1 MHKSIVNY
9 HVSYYDRAEH
19 SYGCYDSTKIMTM
32 PTMQVTEDRIH
43 CWEDYIKMDIKKN
56 DTFDALDPIRLEVT
70 VTGFTKLDD

>member
-19 SYGCYDSTKIMTM
+19 SYGCYDSTKIMSM
-32 PTMQVTEDRIH
+32 SSMRVTEQDVH
-43 CWEDYIKMDIKKN
+43 DWEHLIKMDIKKN
-56 DTFDALDPIRLEVT
+56 DTFDKFDLIRLNVT

>member
-9 HVSYYDRAEH
+9 HVSYYDREES
-19 SYGCYDSTKIMTM
+19 SYGCYDSTKIMSM

-56 DTFDALDPIRLEVT
+56 DTFDKLDPIRLSVT

>member
-19 SYGCYDSTKIMTM
+19 SYGCYDSTKIIAM
-32 PTMQVTEDRIH
+32 PTMLVTEDQVH
-43 CWEDYIKMDIKKN
+43 CWEDYIKIDIKKN
-56 DTFDALDPIRLEVT
+56 DTFDALDPLRLEVT